1 MYVTGRHPGAVLG
14 VLVCVALVVAACGQ
28 SPADGP
34 AGSGPQGLSEVEQRR
49 FTALTAL
56 LPEHDRDEVA
66 EMVRADDCPQ
76 GPSYEEPVM
85 LGGLLGHT
93 TGWLALSPEEMVRL
107 RDSAERADEDTSQ
120 VVRVGTVLSGQV
132 PERFSVLTSTLAR
145 TEEVPA
151 ASMWLLGTK
160 ASLTSTFVAIYPR
173 GGAALVFEC
182 AFELYS
188 LPPVELAAV
197 EGRAPAE
204 VWMGYANG
212 TEADLL
218 ARLDAA
224 AQAAEPVP
232 TPWVSLP
239 PRERALDADGIP
251 PGTLERLTPF
261 TVYVEVSQELA
272 AGDLVGCVFA
282 GAGWAGCSD
291 LRLVQDGLPLDL
303 RGRGVNGAAIEVG
316 LFDQAAHLPSP
327 LAVLTAGS
335 LGPAAADANG
345 DIALRTQLSR
355 DENGEFVLTPA
366 D

>member
-1 MYVTGRHPGAVLG
+1 
-14 VLVCVALVVAACGQ
+14 
-28 SPADGP
+28 
-34 AGSGPQGLSEVEQRR
+34 
-49 FTALTAL
+49 
-56 LPEHDRDEVA
+56 
-66 EMVRADDCPQ
+66 
-76 GPSYEEPVM
+76 M
-85 LGGLLGHT
+85 LGGLLGPT

-224 AQAAEPVP
+224 AQAAEPV
-232 TPWVSLP
+232 LL
-239 PRERALDADGIP
+239 RADAP
-251 PGTLERLTPF
+251 APEAA
-261 TVYVEVSQELA
+261 A
-272 AGDLVGCVFA
+272 AGVWRRPG
-282 GAGWAGCSD
+282 
-291 LRLVQDGLPLDL
+291 
-303 RGRGVNGAAIEVG
+303 RGRGGFASRRGDRRRHGRGGWAAPG
-316 LFDQAAHLPSP
+316 
-327 LAVLTAGS
+327 
-335 LGPAAADANG
+335 
-345 DIALRTQLSR
+345 
-355 DENGEFVLTPA
+355 
-366 D
+366 